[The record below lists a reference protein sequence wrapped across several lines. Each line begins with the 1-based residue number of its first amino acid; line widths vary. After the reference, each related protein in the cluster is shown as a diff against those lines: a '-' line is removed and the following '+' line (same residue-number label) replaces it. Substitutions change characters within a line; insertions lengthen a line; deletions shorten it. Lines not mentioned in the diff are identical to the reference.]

1 MSLKDQLI
9 KAAFDVLQNEVK
21 KFESF
26 LKKPNVLLALTAASS
41 AILNSVLSSLK
52 TLINHSI
59 TDADVLDYVRTDKN
73 LQNIMSSISQNLDE
87 SLVSDV
93 IIYCSDPSAYDTQM
107 NQLLQNLGNNLSGQ
121 DYITLAQST
130 SDFNTK
136 ISDHAIT
143 RDLSDIVQ
151 NIEGMSPWIFL
162 VYSVVLKMQE
172 YLTQNEYPSVYR
184 GKYLQRLIRTISAIL
199 NDEINNSISAIGSQ
213 ENQLQTDIKNKKK
226 QITTLLD
233 SLKLMDAVIVASS
246 LATFIYLQNRKT
258 LQSASETAF
267 DEIAALQ
274 NCAPPSPAII
284 PAVVS
289 SPFQETTNCPVSTD
303 DVVTPHIPF
312 DDKLAGVS
320 CEVQLSRQEK
330 GDCRPPLRTFGGR
343 S

>member
-136 ISDHAIT
+136 ISDHI
-143 RDLSDIVQ
+143 
-151 NIEGMSPWIFL
+151 IFFST
-162 VYSVVLKMQE
+162 YH
-172 YLTQNEYPSVYR
+172 THYR
-184 GKYLQRLIRTISAIL
+184 AIL
-199 NDEINNSISAIGSQ
+199 EIMKILSRSFRFN
-213 ENQLQTDIKNKKK
+213 
-226 QITTLLD
+226 
-233 SLKLMDAVIVASS
+233 S
-246 LATFIYLQNRKT
+246 LAY
-258 LQSASETAF
+258 
-267 DEIAALQ
+267 
-274 NCAPPSPAII
+274 
-284 PAVVS
+284 
-289 SPFQETTNCPVSTD
+289 
-303 DVVTPHIPF
+303 
-312 DDKLAGVS
+312 
-320 CEVQLSRQEK
+320 
-330 GDCRPPLRTFGGR
+330 
-343 S
+343 